1 MPELKHPMSGAIYE
15 LQADGSIKVEHR
27 RRIGRFH
34 PDGRHHSGEL
44 KQADLHLLGWIGG
57 KQLSRGPW
65 RVDK

>member
-1 MPELKHPMSGAIYE
+1 MSGAIYE